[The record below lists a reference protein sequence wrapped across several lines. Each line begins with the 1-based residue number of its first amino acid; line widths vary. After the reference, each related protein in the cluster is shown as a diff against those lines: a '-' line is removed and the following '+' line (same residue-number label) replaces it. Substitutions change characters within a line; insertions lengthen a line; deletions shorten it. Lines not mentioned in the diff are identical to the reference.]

1 MGILSQLA
9 IVIGLSFAGL
19 AISSAVPVAI
29 PGSII
34 SLVLLFLL
42 MVLKVVKPSHIKD
55 AGLFLTGNMG
65 FFFVAPLV
73 AIMDYFDI
81 LGGSLP
87 AFIAICVISTL
98 ATFLATAFTVNAM
111 VSLQRKWSQ
120 KRQK

>member
-1 MGILSQLA
+1 
-9 IVIGLSFAGL
+9 
-19 AISSAVPVAI
+19 
-29 PGSII
+29 
-34 SLVLLFLL
+34 
-42 MVLKVVKPSHIKD
+42 
-55 AGLFLTGNMG
+55 MG

-98 ATFLATAFTVNAM
+98 ATFMATAFTVNAM